1 MKELKKSYKEFQTRT
16 NLANTGN
23 LEEDIKTFIQKGI
36 NIRTPKQADAASDNL
51 LNNLEKA
58 VKELNDVGGDPKKA
72 SEKTQKY
79 YNVMLQVNAISK
91 KSKERGGPKK

>member
-23 LEEDIKTFIQKGI
+23 LEEDIKTFIHENI
-36 NIRTPKQADAASDNL
+36 NIRTTKQAGTASDNL
-51 LNNLEKA
+51 LKNLKKA
-58 VKELNDVGGDPKKA
+58 VEELNKVGDPKKA
-72 SEKTQKY
+72 SEKTQRY
-79 YNVMLQVNAISK
+79 YNVMIQASAINK